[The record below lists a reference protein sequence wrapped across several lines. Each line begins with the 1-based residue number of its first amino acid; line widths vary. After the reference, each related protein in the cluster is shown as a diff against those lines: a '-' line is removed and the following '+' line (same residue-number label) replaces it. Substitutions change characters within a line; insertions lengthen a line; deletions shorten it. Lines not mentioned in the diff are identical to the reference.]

1 MNKPGGGPENPAF
14 DPKTWPICVFACLEI
29 VRSRL
34 VDGQNHYNATD
45 IHSSGVL
52 HGGDRF
58 IWAVSGDGAT
68 MRLTVERN
76 TFRGDA
82 IRRDGYVPMADCTTP
97 AQVVTSFKW
106 VDAEL

>member
-1 MNKPGGGPENPAF
+1 MSKPEGELENTAF

-52 HGGDRF
+52 VGQNRF
-58 IWAVSGDGAT
+58 IWAISGDGAS
-68 MRLTVERN
+68 MRLTVEQD
-76 TFRGDA
+76 TFRGNA
-82 IRRDGYVPMADCTTP
+82 TGRDGYVPIGECTTP
-97 AQVVTSFKW
+97 AQVVASFRW
-106 VDAEL
+106 SDA